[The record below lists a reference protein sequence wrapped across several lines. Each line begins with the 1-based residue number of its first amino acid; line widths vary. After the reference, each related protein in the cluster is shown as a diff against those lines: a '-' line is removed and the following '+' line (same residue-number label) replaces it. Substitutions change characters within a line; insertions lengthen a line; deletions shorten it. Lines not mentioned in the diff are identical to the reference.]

1 MERESMF
8 LFMFWEMILMVS
20 EFSKGVSACAPANS
34 KADMELIAP
43 FIGETVI
50 VKCADYEVQG
60 VLVDCLLSFHKA
72 LGSLIIKDGN
82 GLHYI
87 RYWNVIIKG
96 RGNERDKAIL
106 KAWNDMQIHT

>member
-1 MERESMF
+1 M
-8 LFMFWEMILMVS
+8 S
-20 EFSKGVSACAPANS
+20 EFSKIVSACAPANS
-34 KADMELIAP
+34 NLELIAP

-60 VLVDCLLSFHKA
+60 TLLGCQPSFHKA

-87 RYWNVIIKG
+87 RYWNVIAIKG
-96 RGNERDKAIL
+96 ENRNERDKAIF
-106 KAWNDMQIHT
+106 KAWNDLQICDSRRR